1 MLENENLNKAE
12 TPQLNIGAVSGSY
25 YLVRYC
31 GGSYDDYYSAV
42 VFVTNKKSTATKY
55 CSKFNK
61 ALKNGQISRVKTC
74 ERCGTTEGRI
84 VAHHSS
90 YSLEDA
96 LKVAWLCVKCHGQVH
111 CEENCLWHLPIL
123 ATSGKVSLEEII

>member
-1 MLENENLNKAE
+1 MKIEAENLNKPQN
-12 TPQLNIGAVSGSY
+12 PQLNIGAVSGSY

-61 ALKNGQISRVKTC
+61 ALKKWKAYYKQFETDKFGMKWIADEHVDKHFDRWN
-74 ERCGTTEGRI
+74 
-84 VAHHSS
+84 
-90 YSLEDA
+90 SLQNITN
-96 LKVAWLCVKCHGQVH
+96 CYY
-111 CEENCLWHLPIL
+111 EEVPFR
-123 ATSGKVSLEEII
+123 